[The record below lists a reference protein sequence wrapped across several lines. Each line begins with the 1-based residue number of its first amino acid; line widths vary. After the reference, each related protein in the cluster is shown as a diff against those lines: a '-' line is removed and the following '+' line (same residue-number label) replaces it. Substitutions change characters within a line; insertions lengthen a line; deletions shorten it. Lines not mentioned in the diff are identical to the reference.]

1 MKEEIII
8 TWPNDID
15 DTDANEIIGL
25 GTDDMVIK
33 GVRTETEL
41 WAANEWI
48 IPTTFIVAVTNL
60 FFKSFFEEASKD
72 VYKMLKSR
80 LKKYIIK
87 RRELKTQLIAATA
100 SSDKLSKNYDQS
112 LSISLKARL
121 HTRLLVNVMISEK
134 VEDGEV
140 DEMLEGMFQVL
151 ELLYQDCQ
159 QQAPEENI
167 DNESR
172 PNEVY
177 LLANPET
184 GQWDILTLKQMSE
197 RYKNS

>member
-1 MKEEIII
+1 MKEAIII

-33 GVRTETEL
+33 GVRAETEL

-87 RRELKTQLIAATA
+87 RRELKF
-100 SSDKLSKNYDQS
+100 DKRKN
-112 LSISLKARL
+112 
-121 HTRLLVNVMISEK
+121 
-134 VEDGEV
+134 
-140 DEMLEGMFQVL
+140 
-151 ELLYQDCQ
+151 LY
-159 QQAPEENI
+159 
-167 DNESR
+167 
-172 PNEVY
+172 
-177 LLANPET
+177 
-184 GQWDILTLKQMSE
+184 
-197 RYKNS
+197 